1 MPGWDSH
8 LPIPSRPPIERPI
21 CAYTVMYTPIT
32 QERPDHADVSTNP
45 DPRSRGDSEP
55 LAWVLFAGHEIP
67 EGWRSRARQVQLVPL
82 LPEELS
88 RLFEE
93 RDPGEDDDLLKL
105 VAGGSSTEQIARSLD
120 LSRRTVE
127 RHLARLRD
135 RFDQP
140 TTAALSSFLAR
151 RGF

>member
-1 MPGWDSH
+1 
-8 LPIPSRPPIERPI
+8 
-21 CAYTVMYTPIT
+21 MYTPIP
-32 QERPDHADVSTNP
+32 QERSEYADVSSTEP
-45 DPRSRGDSEP
+45 APRSTGNPEP
-55 LAWVLFAGHEIP
+55 LAWVLIAGQEIP
-67 EGWRSRARQVQLVPL
+67 EEWRSRARQVSLVPL

-88 RLFEE
+88 GLLED
-93 RDPGEDDDLLKL
+93 RDPDGEDDLLHL
-105 VAGGSSTEQIARSLD
+105 VAQGSTTEQIAQSLE

-135 RFDQP
+135 RFGQP